1 MNTFIIK
8 DIFKVYSLVSS
19 FEQPNITRPVQYLS
33 DGFVNWKRLLYAESN
48 YYNLAVFSLSPKNLQ
63 FYGPKKL
70 VVTLNNNLYNLFS
83 MYIYVDTYLGAR
95 GLVMAAML
103 SAIVT
108 SLTSIFNSSSTVFTM
123 NLWQHFRPKANQRE
137 LLIVGRYVL
146 STY

>member
-1 MNTFIIK
+1 
-8 DIFKVYSLVSS
+8 
-19 FEQPNITRPVQYLS
+19 
-33 DGFVNWKRLLYAESN
+33 
-48 YYNLAVFSLSPKNLQ
+48 
-63 FYGPKKL
+63 
-70 VVTLNNNLYNLFS
+70 
-83 MYIYVDTYLGAR
+83 
-95 GLVMAAML
+95 MAAML